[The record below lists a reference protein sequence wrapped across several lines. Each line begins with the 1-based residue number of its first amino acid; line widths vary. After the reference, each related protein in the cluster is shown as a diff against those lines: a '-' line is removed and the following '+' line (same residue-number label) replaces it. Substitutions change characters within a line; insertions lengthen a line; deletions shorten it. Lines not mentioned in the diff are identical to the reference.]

1 MKPKVQLFTPI
12 FFVTVGLSLD
22 LRQVDWSSAFVWL
35 FSLSLAVVAIAG
47 KIAGGYLLFREHWLM
62 KSAIGMAMVPRGEVG
77 LIFAELGRSAGVF
90 DDASYAAM
98 VLVIAYTTLF
108 SPFWIK
114 LFYRLY
120 GHRAELAEEADA
132 VSGAAAERRE

>member
-1 MKPKVQLFTPI
+1 
-12 FFVTVGLSLD
+12 
-22 LRQVDWSSAFVWL
+22 
-35 FSLSLAVVAIAG
+35 VVAIAG

-90 DDASYAAM
+90 DAEVYAGV

-114 LFYRLY
+114 IFYRLY
-120 GHRAELAEEADA
+120 GERPELDFRPPGPARHAR
-132 VSGAAAERRE
+132 SR